1 MKVIC
6 DRAQLVDLLNLAG
19 GVILSRTPKPVLQCV
34 KLTVQEDT
42 LTVMATDMELAI
54 RACTNKIEIVEPG
67 EALIPNDKFSQIVRE
82 SIDPTI
88 TLEVD
93 KQEAQITGADS
104 HFKIYGY
111 PVNDFPPIPEAKGDP
126 DYTINSGELHRLIRQ
141 TTFATAR
148 ENSRY
153 AINGVLVERDGNKLT
168 LVATDGRR
176 LALARGTCR
185 GNSTEGA
192 TSVIIPTKAL
202 TTALKLFVDDA
213 QDVSVKITDNQL
225 LFTTDTAV
233 LSTNLVEGNFP
244 PYRDVIPKDS
254 DRKATMRTDV
264 LASGVRR
271 ASLLTNEESKG
282 VRMSFSE
289 DGLTLSSRAP
299 EMGEAEVN
307 VPLEKYDGE
316 AIEMGFNPGFVS
328 EALKVVEENE
338 VTLELK
344 APNKPGVLRTGS
356 EFLYVIMP
364 LNLQ

>member
-1 MKVIC
+1 
-6 DRAQLVDLLNLAG
+6 G
-19 GVILSRTPKPVLQCV
+19 
-34 KLTVQEDT
+34 
-42 LTVMATDMELAI
+42 
-54 RACTNKIEIVEPG
+54 
-67 EALIPNDKFSQIVRE
+67 
-82 SIDPTI
+82 
-88 TLEVD
+88 
-93 KQEAQITGADS
+93 
-104 HFKIYGY
+104 
-111 PVNDFPPIPEAKGDP
+111 DFPPIPEAKGEP

-176 LALARGTCR
+176 LAMAKGSCR
-185 GNSTEGA
+185 GGAEGGPK
-192 TSVIIPTKAL
+192 SVIIPTKAL
-202 TTALKLFVDDA
+202 TTALRLFDDDA
-213 QDVSVKITDNQL
+213 QDVRVMITENQL
-225 LFTTDTAV
+225 LFATDTAV

-282 VRMSFSE
+282 VRMSFSSE
-289 DGLTLSSRAP
+289 GLTLSSRAP

-307 VPLEKYDGE
+307 VPLENYDGE

-328 EALKVVEENE
+328 EALKVVEDGE

-344 APNKPGVLRTGS
+344 APNKPGVLRTGN

>member
-6 DRAQLVDLLNLAG
+6 DRAELVDLLNLAG

-34 KLTVQEDT
+34 KLTVIEDT

-67 EALIPNDKFSQIVRE
+67 EALIPNDKFNQIVRE
-82 SIDPTI
+82 AVDPTI

-93 KQEAQITGADS
+93 KQEALITGADS
-104 HFKIYGY
+104 HFKIFGY
-111 PVNDFPPIPEAKGDP
+111 PVSDFPPIPEAKGDP

-153 AINGVLVERDGNKLT
+153 AINGVLVERDNNKLT

-176 LALARGTCR
+176 LAMAKGSCK
-185 GNSTEGA
+185 GNGDA
-192 TSVIIPTKAL
+192 GPKSVIIPTKAL
-202 TTALKLFVDDA
+202 TTALRLFDDDS
-213 QDVSVKITDNQL
+213 QTVSVKVTDNQL
-225 LFTTDTAV
+225 LFATDTAV

-282 VRMSFSE
+282 VRMSFSSE
-289 DGLTLSSRAP
+289 GLTLSSRAP

-307 VPLEKYDGE
+307 VPLENYDGE
-316 AIEMGFNPGFVS
+316 AMEIGFNPGFVS
-328 EALKVVEENE
+328 EALKVVEDDE

-344 APNKPGVLRTGS
+344 APNKPGVLRTGN

>member
-6 DRAQLVDLLNLAG
+6 DRAELVDLLNLAG

-34 KLTVQEDT
+34 KLTVVEDT

-54 RACTNKIEIVEPG
+54 RACTNKIEIAEPG

-82 SIDPTI
+82 SVDPTI

-104 HFKIYGY
+104 HFKIFGY
-111 PVNDFPPIPEAKGDP
+111 PVSDFPPIPEAKGDP
-126 DYTINSGELHRLIRQ
+126 DYTINSDELHRLIRQ

-176 LALARGTCR
+176 LALAKGACR
-185 GNSTEGA
+185 GNGDTGA
-192 TSVIIPTKAL
+192 KSVIIPTKAL
-202 TTALKLFVDDA
+202 STALRLFDDDS
-213 QDVSVKITDNQL
+213 QEVSVKITENQL
-225 LFTTDTAV
+225 LFATDTAV

-271 ASLLTNEESKG
+271 SSLLTNEESKG
-282 VRMSFSE
+282 VRMSFSSE
-289 DGLTLSSRAP
+289 GLTLSSRAP

-307 VPLEKYDGE
+307 VPLENYDGE
-316 AIEMGFNPGFVS
+316 AIEIGFNPGFVS
-328 EALKVVEENE
+328 EALKVVEDGQ

-344 APNKPGVLRTGS
+344 APSKPGVLRTGN